1 MNLGHGNY
9 GMASAARY
17 YFDKPVAEL
26 TLPEAATLA
35 AIVWAPSRL
44 SPYRRPELVQERR
57 DKVLGRMLAEG
68 YIDRET
74 YDDAVATPLL
84 VVTRAPDTPVA
95 PYLAEDIRKALEA
108 GYGTD
113 TVHEGGLEVWTTL
126 DPAMQRAAEEAL
138 RDGLRRLDHRR
149 GWRGAVTQMPA
160 GEAATHDLPS
170 WTGAP
175 LAPGSWHQ
183 GIVVEA
189 GPREARVRIEGRT
202 LPLGR
207 EGVAWTRRQRPDE
220 LVSPGDVAWFRVDE
234 PEEAEAGGEPRLVL
248 EQQPE
253 IQGAAVILESATGAI
268 RAMVGGWDFEQNKF
282 NRVTQAKRQVGS
294 AFKPFVYG
302 AALEMG
308 YTPADTIFD
317 APTGFQGADAR
328 ISYWPQ
334 NYTRTYRGIVTLRY
348 ALEHS
353 INVPAVKLLDMIG
366 VQRVVDFARRA
377 GVTSPLPPYPSLALG
392 SADMVPL
399 ELAAAYAA
407 IANQGTWVEP
417 YMIEKVTTADGR
429 LLEQHTPVTRTTT
442 DPRVAYVL
450 THMLEG
456 VVDRGTAASIA
467 GLPLALAGKTGT
479 TDSYSDAWFVGF
491 TPRYTLLVWVGYDV
505 KRSLGAGMTGSA
517 AALPIWRQIAEA
529 GIEEG
534 WLQKGEELAPP
545 PGVVMQLVEQ
555 GTGLLPG
562 AADARLVPE
571 AFVQGTEP
579 VQRSTPQTDLVQ
591 SLPWYQQRAFYLPKE
606 GENMLHRPAPEGEGG
621 EPAEGDGAGAPG

>member
-1 MNLGHGNY
+1 
-9 GMASAARY
+9 
-17 YFDKPVAEL
+17 
-26 TLPEAATLA
+26 
-35 AIVWAPSRL
+35 
-44 SPYRRPELVQERR
+44 
-57 DKVLGRMLAEG
+57 
-68 YIDRET
+68 
-74 YDDAVATPLL
+74 
-84 VVTRAPDTPVA
+84 
-95 PYLAEDIRKALEA
+95 
-108 GYGTD
+108 
-113 TVHEGGLEVWTTL
+113 
-126 DPAMQRAAEEAL
+126 
-138 RDGLRRLDHRR
+138 
-149 GWRGAVTQMPA
+149 
-160 GEAATHDLPS
+160 
-170 WTGAP
+170 
-175 LAPGSWHQ
+175 
-183 GIVVEA
+183 
-189 GPREARVRIEGRT
+189 
-202 LPLGR
+202 
-207 EGVAWTRRQRPDE
+207 
-220 LVSPGDVAWFRVDE
+220 
-234 PEEAEAGGEPRLVL
+234 
-248 EQQPE
+248 
-253 IQGAAVILESATGAI
+253 
-268 RAMVGGWDFEQNKF
+268 MVGGWDFEQNKF